1 MLNLPDVEGDH
12 KNTSGSESGVEKS
25 SSQLDDGGT
34 ETGNTERPGGAASWG
49 VGAGV

>member
-25 SSQLDDGGT
+25 SSQLDDGGSAHS
-34 ETGNTERPGGAASWG
+34 GRGSVASWMMEG
-49 VGAGV
+49 VV